1 MERVPASGDLY
12 RHFTDKIYQV
22 VTAAVHAQSGEKMV
36 VYQEMSGNFGV
47 YVMPLAQFLGRIDDG
62 RYPKA
67 SQKHLFE
74 QIERTGWPYQEQ
86 DDTDTGRLSQDRP
99 GTACSGQSSK
109 EMPAFM
115 QPVRNRSSAAQLS
128 LERAGSAASS
138 QEKAGAHAVKESDAV
153 PEEETES
160 MAERA
165 DGTKLPQDA
174 SGAPQ
179 SEGQGVQT
187 VIELPGLG
195 KNGAKTQDAAFRRP
209 ERPPVSRP
217 ADAKRASGWDMTEEG
232 NGTYDEKRRRQL
244 EEREQRR
251 GLFRKPQRRQTA
263 AEELR
268 ANPCLLRFLEAD
280 TYEEKFH
287 VLNAIQD
294 EITDRLIDDM
304 AVVLDVVIPEGPL
317 HDRFHQLKDVIL
329 TRQKYET
336 IRFR

>member
-115 QPVRNRSSAAQLS
+115 QPVRNRSSAVFGKSWQCS
-128 LERAGSAASS
+128 VFSGKSRCSCCKRIGCSA
-138 QEKAGAHAVKESDAV
+138 
-153 PEEETES
+153 
-160 MAERA
+160 
-165 DGTKLPQDA
+165 
-174 SGAPQ
+174 
-179 SEGQGVQT
+179 
-187 VIELPGLG
+187 
-195 KNGAKTQDAAFRRP
+195 
-209 ERPPVSRP
+209 
-217 ADAKRASGWDMTEEG
+217 
-232 NGTYDEKRRRQL
+232 
-244 EEREQRR
+244 
-251 GLFRKPQRRQTA
+251 
-263 AEELR
+263 
-268 ANPCLLRFLEAD
+268 
-280 TYEEKFH
+280 
-287 VLNAIQD
+287 
-294 EITDRLIDDM
+294 
-304 AVVLDVVIPEGPL
+304 
-317 HDRFHQLKDVIL
+317 
-329 TRQKYET
+329 
-336 IRFR
+336 

>member
-47 YVMPLAQFLGRIDDG
+47 YVMPLSQFLGRIDDG

-86 DDTDTGRLSQDRP
+86 DDTDTGRLPQGLP
-99 GTACSGQSSK
+99 GTARSGQSSQ

-115 QPVRNRSSAAQLS
+115 QPVRNRSSAA
-128 LERAGSAASS
+128 SS
-138 QEKAGAHAVKESDAV
+138 VGKAGADAVKEPEAA
-153 PEEETES
+153 PEEEPES

-174 SGAPQ
+174 SDAPQ

-195 KNGAKTQDAAFRRP
+195 KHGAKTLDAASRRP

-217 ADAKRASGWDMTEEG
+217 ADAKRASGWDMTEDG
-232 NGTYDEKRRRQL
+232 DGTYDEKRRRQL

-251 GLFRKPQRRQTA
+251 GLFRKPQQRQTA

>member
-86 DDTDTGRLSQDRP
+86 EDTDTGRLSQGRP
-99 GTACSGQSSK
+99 GTARSGQSSK

-174 SGAPQ
+174 SGALP

-195 KNGAKTQDAAFRRP
+195 KHGAKKSNGD
-209 ERPPVSRP
+209 
-217 ADAKRASGWDMTEEG
+217 SG
-232 NGTYDEKRRRQL
+232 
-244 EEREQRR
+244 
-251 GLFRKPQRRQTA
+251 
-263 AEELR
+263 
-268 ANPCLLRFLEAD
+268 
-280 TYEEKFH
+280 
-287 VLNAIQD
+287 
-294 EITDRLIDDM
+294 DD
-304 AVVLDVVIPEGPL
+304 I
-317 HDRFHQLKDVIL
+317 
-329 TRQKYET
+329 
-336 IRFR
+336 